1 MGRNDLNVIGIFS
14 QLKKNSWSLPVV
26 LLYKYRRSNNKKI
39 QMTDFL
45 TPNILFYLCI
55 FLLMLLIAMSVYARN
70 IDKRLTQ
77 SIKLINDLY
86 KLSQDQAIAIS
97 QMMDKDQNTEQTESA
112 TDAEALAKKH
122 VADLAVKIDQRIL
135 TLENQTQLL
144 QQESPELKMYKRAS
158 QLAQEGA
165 SIDDVMEASQ
175 LPRAEVEVL
184 MGLYSKK
191 KKPT

>member
-1 MGRNDLNVIGIFS
+1 MN
-14 QLKKNSWSLPVV
+14 
-26 LLYKYRRSNNKKI
+26 
-39 QMTDFL
+39 DFL
-45 TPNILFYLCI
+45 TNNILFYLCL
-55 FLLMLLIAMSVYARN
+55 FLLILLLAVYLHARS

-86 KLSQDQAIAIS
+86 KLSQDQANAIS
-97 QMMDKDQNTEQTESA
+97 KMADDIQDTEQSNEVVNA
-112 TDAEALAKKH
+112 DALVKKQA
-122 VADLAVKIDQRIL
+122 ADFAAAIDQRLL
-135 TLENQTQLL
+135 TLENQTLLL

-165 SIDDVMEASQ
+165 SMEYVMEASQ

-191 KKPT
+191 KKPD

>member
-1 MGRNDLNVIGIFS
+1 MN
-14 QLKKNSWSLPVV
+14 
-26 LLYKYRRSNNKKI
+26 
-39 QMTDFL
+39 DFL
-45 TPNILFYLCI
+45 TNNILFYLSI
-55 FLLMLLIAMSVYARN
+55 FLLILLFAVYLHARS

-86 KLSQDQAIAIS
+86 QLSKDQGNAIS
-97 QMMDKDQNTEQTESA
+97 QMADDIHSTEQNNEIGNTEV
-112 TDAEALAKKH
+112 LAKKQ
-122 VADLAVKIDQRIL
+122 AAEFAATTNQRLL
-135 TLENQTQLL
+135 TLENQTLLL

-165 SIDDVMEASQ
+165 TIEDVMEASQ

-191 KKPT
+191 KPN

>member
-1 MGRNDLNVIGIFS
+1 
-14 QLKKNSWSLPVV
+14 
-26 LLYKYRRSNNKKI
+26 
-39 QMTDFL
+39 MTDFL
-45 TPNILFYLCI
+45 TINTLFYSCLI
-55 FLLMLLIAMSVYARN
+55 LLILLVAVYLYARN

-86 KLSQDQAIAIS
+86 KLSQDQANTIS
-97 QMMDKDQNTEQTESA
+97 HMADDVQNTEQSVDLVNT
-112 TDAEALAKKH
+112 EALAKTQL
-122 VADLAVKIDQRIL
+122 ADFTATIEQRIL
-135 TLENQTQLL
+135 TLENQTLLL

-191 KKPT
+191 KKPS